1 MRILL
6 PLLSAVGTAALLT
19 STAALA
25 QSSISSMST
34 VPSIARGN
42 SVGGSVITPV
52 TPGFSSAPGSPGV
65 GGVGS
70 PGAGGIGSI
79 GAGPS
84 GIPGTAPPPIIPGPS
99 VTLGSTGFDPLRV
112 DPPTGFGSARL
123 SDPTASREDTR
134 LGGSRSP
141 VAGGAFGSG
150 LGSQPSGGTPLD
162 PGGSFGTPGAAIG
175 R

>member
-6 PLLSAVGTAALLT
+6 PLLPAVGTAVLLT

-34 VPSIARGN
+34 LPSVTRGN
-42 SVGGSVITPV
+42 SVITPL
-52 TPGFSSAPGSPGV
+52 SPGLSSTL
-65 GGVGS
+65 GS
-70 PGAGGIGSI
+70 TGAGPIGSI

-84 GIPGTAPPPIIPGPS
+84 GIPGTAPPPIVPGPS

-112 DPPTGFGSARL
+112 DPTGGFGAARL
-123 SDPTASREDTR
+123 SDTTASREDSR

-162 PGGSFGTPGAAIG
+162 PGGSFGTPGSTIG
-175 R
+175 GSGR